1 MKREDIVFN
10 LDKKNL
16 IGVELG
22 VASGCFSKK
31 LVETDLFDIFYC
43 IDKWNDH
50 HSIKEYFGVQRYFKK
65 NPNVSVLRASF
76 QEAIELFPDNY
87 FDFIYIDGY
96 AHTGQDSGETLH
108 KWFSKLKSGGIY
120 SGHDYHNDWQETV
133 NQVNIFIKKFNLTL
147 NLTNEKKEYPSW
159 WCIK

>member
-65 NPNVSVLRASF
+65 KPERKCIESF
-76 QEAIELFPDNY
+76 
-87 FDFIYIDGY
+87 
-96 AHTGQDSGETLH
+96 
-108 KWFSKLKSGGIY
+108 FSRSY
-120 SGHDYHNDWQETV
+120 
-133 NQVNIFIKKFNLTL
+133 
-147 NLTNEKKEYPSW
+147 
-159 WCIK
+159 